1 MNDEEERRAAI
12 LAARRKH
19 QLAGKKASATKENRK
34 SCRKSL
40 AVISPTHASPQV
52 HVVCNIRGDYR
63 AKCSMTDFAG
73 GSRGRAFYGSRGN
86 VR

>member
-34 SCRKSL
+34 SCPEVSRCYITD
-40 AVISPTHASPQV
+40 ARIS
-52 HVVCNIRGDYR
+52 
-63 AKCSMTDFAG
+63 AG
-73 GSRGRAFYGSRGN
+73 PCGLQHQR
-86 VR
+86 